1 MSHSPGSFLFPVK
14 EAGTQ
19 PGGYSRFQVTDMI
32 EWGQKSKPKKI
43 PPDQNLTPKKPMLNF
58 GAIKISEELHSQDM
72 WVSYAGTITNLQI
85 VLNTQQNPYLN
96 QATQKS
102 TCQTFPTQKKPE
114 IKNFKPQKIVR
125 LSLSLEIQ
133 STSPGSWGSCLWQ
146 NMRIIPAPGC

>member
-1 MSHSPGSFLFPVK
+1 
-14 EAGTQ
+14 
-19 PGGYSRFQVTDMI
+19 
-32 EWGQKSKPKKI
+32 
-43 PPDQNLTPKKPMLNF
+43 
-58 GAIKISEELHSQDM
+58 M
-72 WVSYAGTITNLQI
+72 WRSYTGTITNLQI

-102 TCQTFPTQKKPE
+102 TCQTFPTQKNPE

-146 NMRIIPAPGC
+146 NMRIILPLAVSDSQLRVLSFFQRNQALFVLIIIIIILGTCLSLYLIIYLGC